1 MMDRKRTAA
10 LTIAVLAFTAL
21 PYLFARLITPADLAY
36 NGLMFDVPDHAQY
49 WSWITASRQAL
60 FISNTMTPEAND
72 PTFMNPMMWVLAQA
86 KDGFGLSLPSLFQW
100 WRVAVVVLLIPL
112 IVAFV
117 RVMTVEPE
125 RRTTALTFAVLGSG
139 LGWMLIVVKK
149 VLGLRDVPW
158 PSDLYTV
165 ESNTLWS
172 ILSYPYISWAH
183 ALILAIML
191 GAWLATRNKG
201 WGYGLLA
208 ALAAAAL
215 SVSHAYDL
223 ITVYVVLAMYGLVI
237 WRRDRRFPVRLAT
250 VGFAI
255 VVCSAPAALY
265 YQRLTSGDPL
275 WRSILSQYANAGV
288 WTPPHLH
295 LIVLMG
301 VPLLL
306 AAVAVFRRTVW
317 SDEQCFLATWA
328 VTGLFLIYLPVVYQI
343 KLLSAL
349 QFPIAILAAHGW
361 HERLQPRLERIMA
374 TKWTV
379 ALLVLMV
386 SATNLYLFAWRFVD
400 LNRRTAPYYLH
411 RDQVEALDWL
421 SQNATPSD
429 VVIAEANVGQFVP
442 NYGAT
447 RAYLAHWAMTNR
459 FYERRANVDA
469 FFSSSVS
476 EDWRYQLLADEQIT
490 LVMRTNWP
498 ASDAEP
504 YDFGRLRG
512 FDLVFARP
520 RAQIYRVTT
529 KGLDRIVEGPRAR

>member
-1 MMDRKRTAA
+1 
-10 LTIAVLAFTAL
+10 
-21 PYLFARLITPADLAY
+21 
-36 NGLMFDVPDHAQY
+36 
-49 WSWITASRQAL
+49 
-60 FISNTMTPEAND
+60 
-72 PTFMNPMMWVLAQA
+72 
-86 KDGFGLSLPSLFQW
+86 
-100 WRVAVVVLLIPL
+100 
-112 IVAFV
+112 
-117 RVMTVEPE
+117 
-125 RRTTALTFAVLGSG
+125 
-139 LGWMLIVVKK
+139 MLIIVKK
-149 VLGLRDVPW
+149 VLGLSDVPW

-191 GAWLATRNKG
+191 GVWLATRNRG
-201 WGYGLLA
+201 WGYVVLA

-223 ITVYVVLAMYGLVI
+223 ITVYGVLGIYGLVI
-237 WRRDRRFPVRLAT
+237 WRRDRRFPLRLAIA
-250 VGFAI
+250 GFAI
-255 VVCSAPAALY
+255 VASSAPAALY

-275 WRSILSQYANAGV
+275 WRSILGQYANAGV

-306 AAVAVFRRTVW
+306 AAVAVFRRTTW

-328 VTGLFLIYLPVVYQI
+328 ITGLFLIYLPVVYQI

-361 HERLQPRLERIMA
+361 HERVQPRLERLIA
-374 TKWTV
+374 KQWTV

-386 SATNLYLFAWRFVD
+386 SATNLYLFTWRFVD
-400 LNRRTAPYYLH
+400 LKRRTAPYYLH
-411 RDQVEALDWL
+411 RDEVEALDWL
-421 SQNATPSD
+421 SQNATSSD

-442 NYGAT
+442 NYGGT

-459 FYERRANVDA
+459 FYERRANVEG
-469 FFSSSVS
+469 FFSPYVP
-476 EDWRYQLLADEQIT
+476 EGWRHQLLANEEIT
-490 LVMRTNWP
+490 LVLRTDWP
-498 ASDAEP
+498 ASQAEP
-504 YDFGRLRG
+504 YDPGRSPG